1 MLSGCSHPIIN
12 EMIIIRHNA
21 AGRMILEEI
30 QQLEGTQGACLLAQA
45 DVGSLEKMV
54 QQSIIR
60 PS

>member
-1 MLSGCSHPIIN
+1 
-12 EMIIIRHNA
+12 MIIIRHNA
-21 AGRMILEEI
+21 AGQMILEEI